1 MQTTAMDELA
11 PDFDEA
17 AAFLEALEPGAS
29 FTFQTFDDSP
39 GKRRDLAS
47 QHHGPLAACWDAL
60 AALNRQGAG
69 VFVCLNR
76 TDGQGRKAANVTGV
90 RGVFA
95 DFDEADPDRLPRLA
109 ATLANFPPS
118 LVVESSPGKHHAYWL
133 ADGLAL
139 DDFTPLQ
146 KALAAW
152 LGSDPKVC
160 DLPRVAR
167 VPGFIHRKGAPFVS
181 RVVHTGDRLAAD
193 AIRQALAPYA
203 AREAAQQAPAPGRM
217 DAPPYAVRALE
228 GASGAI
234 LTAPAGARNDTLNR
248 EAFGVFGLVKA
259 GHLAEGEA
267 RHALERAAAG
277 AGLANDEAVA
287 TLASAWDAAAP
298 RAIPER
304 LTPAT
309 AARLPPATA
318 ANAPAFGFASAGE
331 LVAHLKPRAWLV
343 RGFVEADSLSLVFG
357 EPGHG
362 KSFLALDWAASVA
375 TGTAWHGSPVRQGAV
390 FVVAGE
396 GHNGIARRLKAW
408 ELARG
413 VKLEGAPLFV
423 SHAAASL
430 ADWESAREVVAAV
443 EARAK
448 APGQAPALIVV
459 DTLSR
464 NLGAADE
471 NSSADMAAFI
481 RHLDAMRQQWQATV
495 CVVHHSGKDSAK
507 GARGSTVLKGAVDAE
522 YRVAKDEAGVVCLE
536 GTKMKDA
543 ELPGLQAFKLEG
555 VKLPLVDDE
564 GGDVWGAALAP
575 VRDYQPTARG
585 KAGRG
590 KNQTKAL
597 AALRALYDDH
607 RDRLARGGSD
617 PEAAKVLI
625 DDWRD
630 ELAADGF
637 TRQRFHDVKASLERA
652 GLVRLVPPYV
662 ELME

>member
-1 MQTTAMDELA
+1 MQATAMDDLR

-17 AAFLEALEPGAS
+17 RRFLDALAPGAS

-39 GKRRDLAS
+39 AKRRDLAR
-47 QHHGPLAACWDAL
+47 QHHGTLSDCLDAL

-69 VFVCLNR
+69 VFVTVNA

-95 DFDEADPDRLPRLA
+95 DFDDPAPDRLPRLA
-109 ATLANFPPS
+109 ATLADFPPS
-118 LVVESSPGKHHAYWL
+118 LIVESSPDRHHAYWVSE
-133 ADGLAL
+133 GLAL
-139 DDFTPLQ
+139 DDFSRLQ
-146 KALAAW
+146 RALAAW
-152 LGSDPKVC
+152 LGSDSRVC
-160 DLPRVAR
+160 DLPRVMR
-167 VPGFIHRKGAPFVS
+167 VPGFIHRKGAPFVT
-181 RVVHTGDRLAAD
+181 RLVHTGERLAAD
-193 AIRQALAPYA
+193 AIHQALDVYA
-203 AREAAQQAPAPGRM
+203 AREAAQQTSAPGRT

-234 LTAPAGARNDTLNR
+234 LTAPTGARNDTLNR

-267 RHALERAAAG
+267 RHALERAAVG
-277 AGLANDEAVA
+277 AGLAHEEATT
-287 TLASAWDAAAP
+287 TLSSAWDAAEP
-298 RAIPER
+298 RDIPER

-309 AARLPPATA
+309 AAKLPPATP
-318 ANAPAFGFASAGE
+318 ANTPAFGFASAGE
-331 LVAHLKPRAWLV
+331 MVADLKPIDWLV
-343 RGFVEADSLSLVFG
+343 RGYVEANSLALVFG

-375 TGTAWHGSPVRQGAV
+375 TGTAWHGNPTKQGAV
-390 FVVAGE
+390 FLVAGE

-413 VKLEGAPLFV
+413 VPLKGAPLFV

-443 EARAK
+443 EAHARET
-448 APGQAPALIVV
+448 GQTPALILV

-471 NSSADMAAFI
+471 NSSADMAAFV
-481 RHLDAMRQQWQATV
+481 RHLDAMRQHWQATV

-536 GTKMKDA
+536 ATKMKDA
-543 ELPGLQAFKLEG
+543 ELPALQAFTLEG

-564 GGDVWGAALAP
+564 GGEVWGAALDL

-585 KAGRG
+585 KSGRG

-597 AALRALYDDH
+597 AVLRALYDDH
-607 RDRLARGGSD
+607 RDRLVRAGSE
-617 PEAAKVLI
+617 PVAAKVLT

-630 ELAADGF
+630 ELVADGF
-637 TRQRFHDVKASLERA
+637 TRQRFHDVKNSLERA

-662 ELME
+662 ELVE